1 MRGGLY
7 AFNGGAGEY
16 RVLELANVDWVR
28 EGGRRALRFSEN
40 PRERA
45 DYPPLGLLDTWLNV
59 NDRVSSD
66 STVEAG
72 RWSHV
77 AMTCEPVVGSGEC
90 GC

>member
-1 MRGGLY
+1 PGRGDRLGV
-7 AFNGGAGEY
+7 GA
-16 RVLELANVDWVR
+16 R
-28 EGGRRALRFSEN
+28 RFS
-40 PRERA
+40 
-45 DYPPLGLLDTWLNV
+45 LGLAGQTAPDRLGAWLNV

-90 GC
+90 GCIRMVGVLERV